1 MNWKKS
7 LNNFRKK
14 MQGQIEANIPQKGL
28 SWNSS
33 PQNFLQSQLYE
44 HYVLGHWVDVAN
56 FAFMLWDQ
64 ERERSSNSGKETE
77 RKQQ

>member
-7 LNNFRKK
+7 LNNFKKK
-14 MQGQIEANIPQKGL
+14 MQGQIESNIPQKGI
-28 SWNSS
+28 SWGIS

-56 FAFMLWDQ
+56 FAFMLWDNEQ
-64 ERERSSNSGKETE
+64 QIQYKNKEE
-77 RKQQ
+77 EKP